1 MIFQESENTL
11 RIANEAIPIAIIK
24 GKPNRVRLSFSE
36 DNRLCI
42 ETGNGK
48 LGDFDREFLVS
59 KRNWILRGFQ
69 SRKSEFDKKQAL
81 LSQIETVVP
90 LFGKPHPVTW
100 NDAPKTWFQ
109 FDRKGPFEVFAPK
122 QYLEKHRRKVL
133 YFAIRKFSELYLSN
147 RVEHWAKVTGLNFNN
162 LRVKELKTKWGSC
175 SSLRNI
181 NLNWQLVL
189 LSEHLID
196 YVIIHE
202 LMHLKEMNHS
212 PQFWALVGKYFPDYK
227 RAKAQLKEEQWM
239 VGILG

>member
-1 MIFQESENTL
+1 MIFQENDNTL
-11 RIANEAIPIAIIK
+11 QVANEAIPIAIVK

-36 DNRLCI
+36 DNRLFI
-42 ETGNGK
+42 ETSDGT
-48 LGDFDREFLVS
+48 LGDFDKEFLFS
-59 KRNWILRGFQ
+59 KKNWILRGFKT
-69 SRKSEFDKKQAL
+69 RRTEYEKKQDL
-81 LSQIETVVP
+81 LSQIEKVVP

-100 NDAPKTWFQ
+100 NDSPKTWFQ

-122 QYLEKHRRKVL
+122 KYMEKHRRKVL

-147 RVEHWAKVTGLNFNN
+147 RVEHWAQTTGLSFNN
-162 LRVKELKTKWGSC
+162 LRIKELKTKWGSC

-196 YVIIHE
+196 YVIVHE
-202 LMHLKEMNHS
+202 LMHLREMNHS
-212 PQFWALVGKYFPDYK
+212 PQFWALVGNVIPDYK